1 MSSTERSPFQRALRF
16 GIGCLIAFALVG
28 LWLWR
33 RKHHPH
39 AGIIV
44 ASAGGALLAV
54 GLVAPPVLLAV
65 RTLWMKL
72 AGAIGWVNSRI
83 LLGVFFFLVVTPIA
97 LFRRLKSD
105 DATRFKAGDD
115 SYWRLRNEP
124 YDPKHY
130 EHPY

>member
-1 MSSTERSPFQRALRF
+1 MSSTERSPFSRALRF
-16 GIGCLIAFALVG
+16 GLGCLVAFALVG
-28 LWLWR
+28 FWLWR

-44 ASAGGALLAV
+44 ASAGGALFVV
-54 GLVAPPVLLAV
+54 GLVAPPALLAV
-65 RTLWMKL
+65 RALWMKL

-83 LLGVFFFLVVTPIA
+83 LLGIFFFLVVTPIA
-97 LFRRLKSD
+97 LFRRLKGKEPG
-105 DATRFKAGDD
+105 FKAGEE
-115 SYWRLRNEP
+115 SYWRIRDEP